1 MELHKVSHCTNLL
14 LVITSNCLISYD
26 NDHNRP
32 VTFRVPDDTDIEE
45 ISSEEDNGFEHARHV
60 LHENNFRPR
69 PWSTTGQIDLTAVD
83 YESQKS
89 GLPGIRDQDKLPH
102 DSMYG
107 MLLRPGKEPETLDPD
122 EVSHEPL
129 IQKHPNVDVPGAYED
144 DGIHDSIGYSPLDE
158 SIDSNDSEE
167 ECLSERS
174 ERAVSEALLDEP
186 DDLDEE
192 SSFFVRN
199 EYVDNGDEEEYDDD
213 GGEEQDGD
221 FEEHDD
227 FAEDFDAP
235 LPFPNAG
242 HGELPGVLAMP
253 SQESDDGPQGANEEA
268 PDSTRC
274 SSVFHAAFLRDVVG
288 ASLPQGQI
296 DPRAIVHS
304 AANDVP
310 QTAPIAQG
318 MSAHGTQD
326 KDQELSSYQNTKGK
340 KVDYFQAR
348 EENRRILGFPS
359 SCNSEKALEALGC
372 EKAAGQAE
380 AQEEGTLPPLNKPS
394 LDIGVDLSNDLVK
407 SGAKFLNTPLTND
420 ALPTTTVRA
429 RSPILDETSAY
440 QFEMSKKTKE
450 AEVDS
455 EKSGN
460 MSIEAIVEESSQDKT
475 TTNKR
480 KADEISQSSPEEED
494 AFQTAE
500 YGVPTQPCE
509 IVEARNQGP
518 FEPVQAVTLLSQ
530 SATSTPSDHSR
541 SPKRLRRAA
550 EVFGYAA
557 IGGIAVMSALIAT
570 APAL

>member
-1 MELHKVSHCTNLL
+1 
-14 LVITSNCLISYD
+14 
-26 NDHNRP
+26 
-32 VTFRVPDDTDIEE
+32 
-45 ISSEEDNGFEHARHV
+45 
-60 LHENNFRPR
+60 
-69 PWSTTGQIDLTAVD
+69 
-83 YESQKS
+83 
-89 GLPGIRDQDKLPH
+89 
-102 DSMYG
+102 MYG
-107 MLLRPGKEPETLDPD
+107 MLLRPGKELETLDSD

-129 IQKHPNVDVPGAYED
+129 TQKHPDVDVPGAYED

-158 SIDSNDSEE
+158 SIVSNDSEE

-174 ERAVSEALLDEP
+174 ERAVSEAPLDEP
-186 DDLDEE
+186 NDHDEE
-192 SSFFVRN
+192 SSFFGRN
-199 EYVDNGDEEEYDDD
+199 DDVDDEDEEEYDDD

-235 LPFPNAG
+235 LPFPDAG

-268 PDSTRC
+268 TDSTQC
-274 SSVFHAAFLRDVVG
+274 STVFHTAFLRDVVG
-288 ASLPQGQI
+288 ASLPQDQI
-296 DPRAIVHS
+296 DPRATVHS

-310 QTAPIAQG
+310 QTAPIAQS
-318 MSAHGTQD
+318 MSAHGTQG
-326 KDQELSSYQNTKGK
+326 KELSSYQNTKGK

-359 SCNSEKALEALGC
+359 SCNSEKVPEVPSC
-372 EKAAGQAE
+372 ERATGQAE
-380 AQEEGTLPPLNKPS
+380 AQEEGTLPSLNKPS

-420 ALPTTTVRA
+420 VLPTTTVRA
-429 RSPILDETSAY
+429 RSPVLDETSGY

-450 AEVDS
+450 AEVNS
-455 EKSGN
+455 EKSDN
-460 MSIEAIVEESSQDKT
+460 MSIEAIIEEISQDKA

-480 KADEISQSSPEEED
+480 KADKISQSSPEEED
-494 AFQTAE
+494 ALQTAE
-500 YGVPTQPCE
+500 DGVPTKPCK

-518 FEPVQAVTLLSQ
+518 SELVQAAPLPSQ
-530 SATSTPSDHSR
+530 SATSTLSDHSR
-541 SPKRLRRAA
+541 PPKRLRRAA